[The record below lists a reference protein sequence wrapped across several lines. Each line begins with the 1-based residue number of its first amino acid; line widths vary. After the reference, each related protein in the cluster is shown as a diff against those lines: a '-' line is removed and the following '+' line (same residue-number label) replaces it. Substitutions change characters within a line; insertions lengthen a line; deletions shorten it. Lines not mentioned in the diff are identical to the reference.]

1 MYKRQDQKA
10 RRYAETF
17 SISPSTL
24 LAGRILMEDEG
35 FAAEAEEREDIR
47 LFLEKGTALTSEVLQ
62 CVTEQAGHRR
72 IPVGERRSY
81 LN

>member
-1 MYKRQDQKA
+1 MA
-10 RRYAETF
+10 RNKYPEITVE
-17 SISPSTL
+17 
-24 LAGRILMEDEG
+24 RILN
-35 FAAEAEEREDIR
+35 AAQR

>member
-1 MYKRQDQKA
+1 
-10 RRYAETF
+10 
-17 SISPSTL
+17 
-24 LAGRILMEDEG
+24 MEDEG